1 MEENSIKY
9 SFICE
14 DAQWSMNSISFK
26 CCVRIHS
33 HLACTL
39 TMCYVLITMICFLF
53 FCHYIDYLFVSV
65 FFFCCVCDLFF
76 WQPFFSFFFSC
87 TSAWNVHVR
96 ACVYMF
102 VYCFTTPSMH
112 PPTSREPG
120 GVCRRWSCGGGRG
133 HPRDQCNG
141 RERWSNA
148 QRGLPAA
155 TPRWPFP
162 DRRRHDGCH
171 LWGQHGPPR
180 SWLQHTSGGQEAEVC
195 EANGG
200 EWGVWVSLHREE
212 PVLRSYP
219 SFPLPHSWGN
229 LGNQLWGRGLKKL
242 HDLFFFPFPP
252 LCTCLRWVLPS
263 SHCAAPLI
271 CLLSIIHFYSLLCG

>member
-1 MEENSIKY
+1 MYVDHVLCSDHY
-9 SFICE
+9 DLLFIFIFLPLHWLPVCL
-14 DAQWSMNSISFK
+14 
-26 CCVRIHS
+26 CVFF
-33 HLACTL
+33 LLCL
-39 TMCYVLITMICFLF
+39 WFFYFFFFLI
-53 FCHYIDYLFVSV
+53 YLFLAT
-65 FFFCCVCDLFF
+65 FFFC
-76 WQPFFSFFFSC
+76 FSC

-212 PVLRSYP
+212 PVLRSCP

-229 LGNQLWGRGLKKL
+229 LGNQLWGCGLKKL
-242 HDLFFFPFPP
+242 HDVFFLSPPSVPVCVGFYPP
-252 LCTCLRWVLPS
+252 LTVL
-263 SHCAAPLI
+263 
-271 CLLSIIHFYSLLCG
+271 LLSSVY